1 LNGTEMPSSDDVE
14 IMLDFGTVQRSAD
27 RVRDML
33 VDLRSRFD
41 LSPFEYTK
49 RIRIAPLEIPHSHP
63 TLTLNSWVPDG
74 RGPRSAYGDL
84 HLLSSYL
91 HEQMHWYVTWYSH
104 ARPDCWGQ
112 LFQALHA
119 RYPKVPPD
127 AAPDEFAIYLH
138 LIINWLEIEVTAQFV
153 DRDRVVAGAAALPF
167 YRWIYRTVI
176 EDWTPLADLYD
187 HHGLLPLRHATD
199 MSPEELQIAALATEA
214 PT

>member
-1 LNGTEMPSSDDVE
+1 MRSSDDLE

-27 RVRDML
+27 RVRDMI

-41 LSPFEYTK
+41 LARFEYTK

-63 TLTLNSWVPDG
+63 TLTLNTWVPDE
-74 RGPRSAYGDL
+74 RGPLSDGL

-104 ARPDCWGQ
+104 ARPICRGQ
-112 LFQALHA
+112 LFRALRE
-119 RYPKVPPD
+119 RYPRVPPD
-127 AAPDEFAIYLH
+127 AAQDEYSIYLH
-138 LIINWLEIEVTAQFV
+138 LVVNWLEIEVTARFM
-153 DRDRVVAGAAALPF
+153 DRDRVVAGVEARPF

-176 EDWTPLADLYD
+176 EDWTPLADLYH

-199 MSPEELQIAALATEA
+199 MSPEELRTAALATEA